1 MKKYNKNFLQ
11 EIYRINELL
20 GTQLISEGVVDDI
33 VRQLLKDPSSY
44 LDKVARKNLENA
56 LFSAS
61 EAGRNLSITNIA
73 DDLWKLVGNSPELSK
88 KIFDDILTTNPT
100 LRTQFDVSI
109 SNPKW
114 KDKTPTE
121 IPEIVNNYIDDAFDG
136 INVPEGYK
144 NFLKKG
150 LVDEITQSVKTILT
164 KEQENLMKVLLKN
177 NETFWDKIFLNG
189 KKIAEQVK
197 TDLNVLATTKFQ
209 KESDVVFLEKRVQE
223 NLKKLIDWRRSSYNN
238 LVDEINA
245 IDKGTTNKENSF
257 RWVNLIE
264 SIKKEFGDWTLM
276 DNIAKNKTTWDAIM
290 DTIRDGIY
298 QANKQFINTVLF
310 VPRMIADSKF
320 FTGKAVETYTQATV
334 KASQK
339 PESTQTL
346 GKSFLNW
353 LTVYTPRGLPREK
366 NIKNFQDVYNI
377 AGKWGM
383 VGSYTI
389 EVITRAYKT
398 AAYIVAA
405 QNLWEWLTAGTN
417 RIDEFPVQRQCNE
430 QFVSVIKQNDFS
442 AEEAAKFLV
451 TQFNPKSEPT
461 LPCIVNLNMTDDKLT
476 EFMAVALYRSK
487 GTGLWAFLQRVLE
500 STWIRIKDD
509 PRLGGPPFLSLPTLF
524 AQFGDKS
531 IFAVIQENM
540 PAIDTAEIRR
550 EGPIRTNGTP
560 LPVIPDT
567 EPGDLAKLKLVF
579 PQTLG
584 FEVGKN
590 PINPLIYVVKDKNNP
605 NIEHQFSSF
614 NNKYYLWVN
623 NKIVNNKTGKY
634 EFDNGNI
641 IIKNDNGQ
649 QIRKFTKN

>member
-1 MKKYNKNFLQ
+1 MKKNNKNLLQ

-33 VRQLLKDPSSY
+33 VRQLLRDPASL
-44 LDKVARKNLENA
+44 LDLTAKRNLENA

-61 EAGRNLSITNIA
+61 AAGRNLDITNIA
-73 DDLWKLVGNSPELSK
+73 DDLWKLAGNSPELSK
-88 KIFDDILTTNPT
+88 KIIDDILANNPT

-109 SNPKW
+109 SNPLW
-114 KDKTPTE
+114 KDKDPAE
-121 IPEIVNNYIDDAFDG
+121 IPTMVNNYIDEAFNG

-150 LVDEITQSVKTILT
+150 LLDEITQSVTTILT

-245 IDKGTTNKENSF
+245 IAKATTNKDNSF
-257 RWVNLIE
+257 RWANLVE

-290 DTIRDGIY
+290 YTIGDGIY

-310 VPRMIADSKF
+310 VPRMIANSKY
-320 FTGKAVETYTQATV
+320 FTGKAMEELTQSTV

-339 PESTQTL
+339 PEATQTF
-346 GKSFLNW
+346 GKSVLNW

-366 NIKNFQDVYNI
+366 NIRNFQDVYNI

-417 RIDEFPVQRQCNE
+417 RIDEVPEKKRCNE
-430 QFVSVIKQNDFS
+430 EFVSIIKQNDFS
-442 AEEAAKFLV
+442 AEEAAEFLV
-451 TQFNPKSEPT
+451 NQFKPETQPT
-461 LPCIVNLNMTDDKLT
+461 LPCVVSLNMTDDDLT

-487 GTGLWAFLQRVLE
+487 GTGLWSFLQRVLE
-500 STWIRIKDD
+500 ATWIRIKDD
-509 PRLGGPPFLSLPTLF
+509 PRLGGPPIISLPTLF
-524 AQFGDKS
+524 AQFGEKS

-550 EGPIRTNGTP
+550 EGPVPTNGTP
-560 LPVIPDT
+560 TPTPTPRILVS
-567 EPGDLAKLKLVF
+567 PGGPPGGPPGSL
-579 PQTLG
+579 
-584 FEVGKN
+584 
-590 PINPLIYVVKDKNNP
+590 
-605 NIEHQFSSF
+605 
-614 NNKYYLWVN
+614 
-623 NKIVNNKTGKY
+623 
-634 EFDNGNI
+634 
-641 IIKNDNGQ
+641 
-649 QIRKFTKN
+649 

>member
-1 MKKYNKNFLQ
+1 MKKYNKNLLQ

-33 VRQLLKDPSSY
+33 VRQLLRDPASL
-44 LDKVARKNLENA
+44 LDITAKRNLENA

-61 EAGRNLSITNIA
+61 AAGRNLDITNIA
-73 DDLWKLVGNSPELSK
+73 DDLWKLAGNSPELSK
-88 KIFDDILTTNPT
+88 KIIDDILANNPT

-109 SNPKW
+109 SNPLW
-114 KDKTPTE
+114 KDKDPAE
-121 IPEIVNNYIDDAFDG
+121 IPTMVNNYIDEAFNG

-150 LVDEITQSVKTILT
+150 LLDEITQSVTTILT

-245 IDKGTTNKENSF
+245 IAKATTNKENSF
-257 RWVNLIE
+257 RWANLVE

-290 DTIRDGIY
+290 YTIGDGIY

-310 VPRMIADSKF
+310 VPRMIANSKF
-320 FTGKAVETYTQATV
+320 FTGKAMEELTQSTV

-339 PESTQTL
+339 PEATQTL
-346 GKSFLNW
+346 GKSVLNW

-366 NIKNFQDVYNI
+366 NIRNFQDVYNI

-417 RIDEFPVQRQCNE
+417 RIDEVPEKKRCNE
-430 QFVSVIKQNDFS
+430 EFVSIIKQNDFS
-442 AEEAAKFLV
+442 AEEAAEFLV
-451 TQFNPKSEPT
+451 NQFKPETQPT
-461 LPCIVNLNMTDDKLT
+461 LPCVVSLNMTDDDLT

-487 GTGLWAFLQRVLE
+487 GTGLWSFLQRVLE
-500 STWIRIKDD
+500 ATWIRIKDD
-509 PRLGGPPFLSLPTLF
+509 PRLGGPPIISLPTLF
-524 AQFGDKS
+524 AQFGEKS

-550 EGPIRTNGTP
+550 EGPVPTNGTP
-560 LPVIPDT
+560 TPTPTPSPVIPNT
-567 EPGDLAKLKLVF
+567 GGGGRRRPG
-579 PQTLG
+579 T
-584 FEVGKN
+584 
-590 PINPLIYVVKDKNNP
+590 
-605 NIEHQFSSF
+605 
-614 NNKYYLWVN
+614 
-623 NKIVNNKTGKY
+623 
-634 EFDNGNI
+634 
-641 IIKNDNGQ
+641 
-649 QIRKFTKN
+649 

>member
-1 MKKYNKNFLQ
+1 MKKYNKNLLQ

-20 GTQLISEGVVDDI
+20 GTQLISEGIVDDI
-33 VRQLLKDPSSY
+33 VRQLLNDPSSL
-44 LDKVARKNLENA
+44 LDITAKRNLQNA
-56 LFSAS
+56 LFSATA
-61 EAGRNLSITNIA
+61 AGRNLDISNIA
-73 DDLWKLVGNSPELSK
+73 DDLWKLAGNSPELSK
-88 KIFDDILTTNPT
+88 KIFDDILTTNPA

-114 KDKTPTE
+114 KDKDPSE
-121 IPEIVNNYIDDAFDG
+121 IPTMVNNYIDDAFDG

-150 LVDEITQSVKTILT
+150 LVDEITQSVTTILT
-164 KEQENLMKVLLKN
+164 KEQEDLMKILLKN

-245 IDKGTTNKENSF
+245 IAKATTNKENSF
-257 RWVNLIE
+257 RWANLVD

-290 DTIRDGIY
+290 YTIGDGFY
-298 QANKQFINTVLF
+298 QANKQFINAVLF
-310 VPRMIADSKF
+310 LPRMIADSKF
-320 FTGKAVETYTQATV
+320 FTGKAVETLTQTTV

-339 PESTQTL
+339 PEATQTL

-417 RIDEFPVQRQCNE
+417 RIDEVPEKKRCNE
-430 QFVSVIKQNDFS
+430 EFVSIIKQNAFS
-442 AEEAAKFLV
+442 AEEAAEFLV
-451 TQFNPKSEPT
+451 NQFKPETQPT
-461 LPCIVNLNMTDDKLT
+461 LPCIVSLNMTDDDLT

-487 GTGLWAFLQRVLE
+487 GTGLWAFLRRVLE
-500 STWIRIKDD
+500 ATWIRIKDD
-509 PRLGGPPFLSLPTLF
+509 PRLGGPPIISLPTLF
-524 AQFGDKS
+524 AQFGEKS

-550 EGPIRTNGTP
+550 EGPVPTNGTP
-560 LPVIPDT
+560 TPTPTPSPVIPNT
-567 EPGDLAKLKLVF
+567 GGGGSGRRRPG
-579 PQTLG
+579 
-584 FEVGKN
+584 
-590 PINPLIYVVKDKNNP
+590 
-605 NIEHQFSSF
+605 
-614 NNKYYLWVN
+614 
-623 NKIVNNKTGKY
+623 TGS
-634 EFDNGNI
+634 
-641 IIKNDNGQ
+641 
-649 QIRKFTKN
+649 

>member
-1 MKKYNKNFLQ
+1 MKKNNKNLLQ

-33 VRQLLKDPSSY
+33 VRQLLRDPASL
-44 LDKVARKNLENA
+44 LDLTAKRNLENA

-61 EAGRNLSITNIA
+61 AAGRNLDITNIA
-73 DDLWKLVGNSPELSK
+73 DDLWKLAGNSPELSK
-88 KIFDDILTTNPT
+88 KIIDDILANNPT

-109 SNPKW
+109 SNPLW
-114 KDKTPTE
+114 KDKDPAE
-121 IPEIVNNYIDDAFDG
+121 IPTMVNNYIDEAFNG

-150 LVDEITQSVKTILT
+150 LLDEITQSVTTILT

-245 IDKGTTNKENSF
+245 IAKATTNKENSF
-257 RWVNLIE
+257 RWANLVE

-290 DTIRDGIY
+290 YTIGDGIY

-310 VPRMIADSKF
+310 VPRMIANSKY
-320 FTGKAVETYTQATV
+320 FTGKAMEELTQSTV

-339 PESTQTL
+339 PEATQTF
-346 GKSFLNW
+346 GKSVLNW

-366 NIKNFQDVYNI
+366 NIRNFQDVYNI

-417 RIDEFPVQRQCNE
+417 RIDEVPEKKRCNE
-430 QFVSVIKQNDFS
+430 EFVSIIKQNDFS
-442 AEEAAKFLV
+442 AEEAAEFLV
-451 TQFNPKSEPT
+451 NQFKPETQPT
-461 LPCIVNLNMTDDKLT
+461 LPCVVSLNMTDDDLT

-487 GTGLWAFLQRVLE
+487 GTGLWSFIQRVLE
-500 STWIRIKDD
+500 ATWLRIKDD
-509 PRLGGPPFLSLPTLF
+509 PRLGGPPIISLPTLF
-524 AQFGDKS
+524 AQFGEKS

-550 EGPIRTNGTP
+550 EGPVPTNGTP
-560 LPVIPDT
+560 TPTPTPTPRILVS
-567 EPGDLAKLKLVF
+567 PGGPPGGPPGSL
-579 PQTLG
+579 
-584 FEVGKN
+584 
-590 PINPLIYVVKDKNNP
+590 
-605 NIEHQFSSF
+605 
-614 NNKYYLWVN
+614 
-623 NKIVNNKTGKY
+623 
-634 EFDNGNI
+634 
-641 IIKNDNGQ
+641 
-649 QIRKFTKN
+649 